1 MIKPKK
7 RIIICDYDNPQKYTF
22 PSFGFGSSEKRVWHF
37 AKTVSELDE
46 FEVII
51 TGPLWLPEYVP
62 NAKYFPKRLNGGSC
76 KEFLDTFGRCDY
88 LFAGH
93 EYFDKD
99 EWVDVFEKCADTL
112 ISYQLHPYQY
122 KKISFDGKKKILF
135 CYSDQML
142 STYKEQ
148 KPIKALLFHS
158 GVGEDPRFTNEHE
171 NYLLWIGRLDRD
183 KAPHYAVEAA
193 RLLNLNLWILGKTIY
208 QPDYFEKHKKDFNS
222 SHVKMLGVKFGEEKM
237 NIISKAACVIYTID
251 KNYSEA
257 GAGVLGEILSSGVPI
272 AGMTWVGDDAIVEA
286 VNHKDLG
293 KVINANNISESKIP
307 EELSEAV
314 RSCLKLKR
322 RQVYS
327 LGKKKYDPH
336 MLVRNIFK
344 IIESRRK

>member
-7 RIIICDYDNPQKYTF
+7 RVIICDYDNPKKYTF

-142 STYKEQ
+142 NTCKEQ
-148 KPIKALLFHS
+148 KP
-158 GVGEDPRFTNEHE
+158 N
-171 NYLLWIGRLDRD
+171 
-183 KAPHYAVEAA
+183 YAVEAA

-237 NIISKAACVIYTID
+237 NIISKAACAIYTID

-307 EELSEAV
+307 EELSAAV
-314 RSCLKLKR
+314 RYCLKLKR
-322 RQVYS
+322 KQVYS

-344 IIESRRK
+344 IIENRRK